1 MDALDTF
8 LDWFWVL
15 IYIFL
20 FFAYLIILWQI
31 LTDLFSDHKLS
42 GWWKAVWIIF
52 LVVFPFLTALVY
64 VIARGKGMAQRQRA
78 AVAEA
83 KQETDEYI
91 RQVANPS
98 PADHIARAKQLL
110 DDGAITPEEYETL
123 KAKALAS

>member
-1 MDALDTF
+1 MDAFDTF
-8 LDWFWVL
+8 LDWFWILLYV
-15 IYIFL
+15 FL

-31 LTDLFSDHKLS
+31 LTDLFSDHRLS
-42 GWWKAVWIIF
+42 GWWKAVWIVF

-64 VIARGKGMAQRQRA
+64 VIARGKGMAERQRA

-91 RQVANPS
+91 RQVANRS
-98 PADHIARAKQLL
+98 PADHIAQAKRLL
-110 DDGAITPEEYETL
+110 DDGAITPEEYEAL